1 MKRGTRSR
9 RRHGRRV
16 RRGVRRGQDRLSPR
30 PRTKP
35 QASTAT
41 VHTAARP
48 NGGKLNIVRL
58 STARPPEGSAG
69 RARSRQERERTPR
82 ARPPAVPLTAAAE
95 EHCGGRRRFVGV
107 LSVGLFAGAS
117 RFLHRRF
124 IVISVNTYPTKP
136 DPGTGSGK
144 GPGPPSGSPAAAPSA
159 PLQAFA
165 GAVLRAF
172 LRRPGRGRSALAF
185 LTIIPQRRDKALGG
199 QVLLFARTQQS

>member
-41 VHTAARP
+41 VHRAAQRSAP
-48 NGGKLNIVRL
+48 PPARMGGKLNIVRL

-124 IVISVNTYPTKP
+124 IVISVNTYLTKP

-144 GPGPPSGSPAAAPSA
+144 GPGPPSGNPRRSPIRTPSSLRGCGA
-159 PLQAFA
+159 QGLPPEA
-165 GAVLRAF
+165 GPWSKRISIFDDHPAKK
-172 LRRPGRGRSALAF
+172 G
-185 LTIIPQRRDKALGG
+185 
-199 QVLLFARTQQS
+199 